1 MNTTEIPNTESPN
14 RFSERFLIR
23 KPVKRLLAASFGTLL
38 AICAALSAR
47 AQLVY
52 SINIVGC
59 VPERT
64 TYLLTAPLTIQQRQV
79 VHAETFNRLAP
90 AARAL
95 YLRTVAY
102 AVGIMVGSGGQ
113 PPSSA
118 ALAEYI
124 QRASL
129 TGVDI
134 VASPELLAHKAVVK
148 EAIHDLNVLIAAQVA
163 NNPAYLQAMERGAVD
178 SIFDEIEDFEQ

>member
-1 MNTTEIPNTESPN
+1 MNTTKIPNNEAPN
-14 RFSERFLIR
+14 RFSELFLIT

-38 AICAALSAR
+38 AVCATLSAR

-52 SINIVGC
+52 SVNLVGC

-79 VHAETFNRLAP
+79 VHAENFNQLAP
-90 AARAL
+90 AARAP
-95 YLRTVAY
+95 YLRAVAY

-118 ALAEYI
+118 ALAEYL
-124 QRASL
+124 QSASP
-129 TGVDI
+129 TRVDV
-134 VASPELLAHKAVVK
+134 VACPELLAHKAIVK
-148 EAIHDLNVLIAAQVA
+148 EAMKELNVLIAVQVA
-163 NNPAYLQAMERGAVD
+163 GNPAYLQAIEAGAVD
-178 SIFDEIEDFEQ
+178 SIFDEIEDFE